1 MAKKG
6 FAMSFGV
13 IAVKKGFI
21 KPDELIN
28 ALRIQLMEYLDGKE
42 PRRIGKILYDE
53 ALMAIQ
59 NIDVVLQALDLP
71 IEEID

>member
-1 MAKKG
+1 MSKTG
-6 FAMSFGV
+6 FGRSFGV

-53 ALMAIQ
+53 GLMAIQ